1 MRGKPVGD
9 NFDCRRIRQHPGLHS
24 ANVVDAKNRVKL
36 RGDEVDGNGV
46 DCRNTMRILRRER
59 GEHSATVKPVGVE
72 RAKIGLY
79 AGIAAGVASGDSET
93 ARR

>member
-9 NFDCRRIRQHPGLHS
+9 NFDCRRI
-24 ANVVDAKNRVKL
+24 
-36 RGDEVDGNGV
+36 
-46 DCRNTMRILRRER
+46 RILRRER

-72 RAKIGLY
+72 RAKIGLHAGVA
-79 AGIAAGVASGDSET
+79 AGIASGDSET